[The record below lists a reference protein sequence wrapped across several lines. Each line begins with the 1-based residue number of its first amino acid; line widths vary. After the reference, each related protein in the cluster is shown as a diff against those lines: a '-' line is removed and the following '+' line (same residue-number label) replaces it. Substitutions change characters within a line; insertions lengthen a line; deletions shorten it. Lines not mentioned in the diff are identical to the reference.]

1 MLYDISLFNVEGT
14 VWLPS
19 SALRPDIISKQAKRK
34 RIAAELSVGTLP
46 LENHRKSH
54 LYFVLEEMTWLVN
67 DFAQV

>member
-34 RIAAELSVGTLP
+34 RIAELSVGTLP
-46 LENHRKSH
+46 LENLRKSH
-54 LYFVLEEMTWLVN
+54 LDFVLEEMTWLEN